1 MEMYSPWTILIVL
14 AVVLLIV
21 WLVVR
26 SRRSQTKETYYQHP
40 PIYEKYTPSIY
51 DKVHAMDD

>member
-1 MEMYSPWTILIVL
+1 MYSPWTILIVL

-26 SRRSQTKETYYQHP
+26 SRRKETYYQHP

-51 DKVHAMDD
+51 DKVHAMND